1 MIIILFLVAMALIGI
16 VICIL
21 SNKIERLF
29 YSDLDI
35 VGAILVIFSV
45 GVFIICAFMIF
56 SVHFSENA
64 EIAKD
69 QIKYDSLCKRY
80 EIIQSEYEDVSKTE
94 VIKDI
99 AEWNMTVQ
107 HEKYWSANLLT
118 NWFYSKKHADSLQ
131 YIDISEIN

>member
-1 MIIILFLVAMALIGI
+1 MIIILCVVAMALIGI
-16 VICIL
+16 VMYIFF
-21 SNKIERLF
+21 NKNERWR
-29 YSDLDI
+29 YSDWDVIGAGLAI
-35 VGAILVIFSV
+35 INVGILIFCA
-45 GVFIICAFMIF
+45 FIIW
-56 SVHFSENA
+56 SVHFSADA

-99 AEWNMTVQ
+99 AEWNMAVQ
-107 HEKYWSANLLT
+107 HEKYWSENLLT

>member
-1 MIIILFLVAMALIGI
+1 MIIVLCAAAIALIGI

-29 YSDLDI
+29 YSDWDI
-35 VGAILVIFSV
+35 VGSILVIFGV
-45 GVFIICAFMIF
+45 GFLIIFAFMIW
-56 SVHFSENA
+56 SVHLSADA

-69 QIKYDSLCKRY
+69 QIKYESLCKRY

-99 AEWNMTVQ
+99 AKWNMAVQ
-107 HEKYWSANLLT
+107 HEKYWSENLLT